1 MTGYWMREEN
11 CVGRKNPDGGERTIE
26 NEGNPT
32 MHKAGRRN
40 GGGGS
45 DVGGIYQLKER
56 ECLERSH

>member
-40 GGGGS
+40 GGGG
-45 DVGGIYQLKER
+45 GAT
-56 ECLERSH
+56 